1 MMGAAGMN
9 KLMAAWS
16 GEPRVSR
23 SGITLNR

>member
-9 KLMAAWS
+9 KLMAGWN

-23 SGITLNR
+23 SGITSNR